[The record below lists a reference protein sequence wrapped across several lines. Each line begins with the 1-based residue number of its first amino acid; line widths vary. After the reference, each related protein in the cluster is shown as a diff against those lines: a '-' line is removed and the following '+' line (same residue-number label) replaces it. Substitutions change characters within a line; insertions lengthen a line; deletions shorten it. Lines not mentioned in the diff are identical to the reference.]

1 MSSKHV
7 DEPVQPPIQRVDSA
21 GSVSKSAYIDD
32 RDNGNLKNDDAPV
45 ADAAPKETRPPLDY
59 SSLGAFGSSL
69 AARFRSILTRRFI
82 LSLLGGQLVSI
93 CITCTSVTTT
103 ELVNRNWALPTTQTF
118 FLYFSLFV
126 VYTPYTIYQYGFK
139 GWGNVILKDGWKY
152 FILAA
157 CDVEGN
163 FLVVKA
169 YEYTNLLSCMLLD
182 AWAIPACAF
191 FAWLYMRPK
200 YHWTQLVGI
209 LICVGGMG
217 MLVASDRLTGTG
229 QYPAASMVKGDLFM
243 LAGAT
248 LYGFTN
254 ATEEFLVRKR
264 PLYEV
269 VGQLGMYGMII
280 NAIQASG
287 LEHEGMRTANWSG
300 AVIGLLFAYTAAMF
314 ILYTTAPLIYRA
326 ASSVYYNLSLL
337 SSDFYG
343 LLFGLGLYHYRPY
356 WLYFVAFAVIISGLV
371 AYFWHS
377 TPEEQGTLDP
387 KAPEYVSARTERQD
401 VPV

>member
-1 MSSKHV
+1 MNAQEPQIERSQSSSSSIKSGKINQENDRV
-7 DEPVQPPIQRVDSA
+7 QSQDEEQGLQ
-21 GSVSKSAYIDD
+21 
-32 RDNGNLKNDDAPV
+32 APV
-45 ADAAPKETRPPLDY
+45 RPALDY
-59 SSLGAFGSSL
+59 SSFGNFWASVGVRL
-69 AARFRSILTRRFI
+69 RSVLTRRFV
-82 LSLLGGQLVSI
+82 LALLVS
-93 CITCTSVTTT
+93 V
-103 ELVNRNWALPTTQTF
+103 
-118 FLYFSLFV
+118 
-126 VYTPYTIYQYGFK
+126 
-139 GWGNVILKDGWKY
+139 
-152 FILAA
+152 FILVQEQKLFFDFIDVIFRAA
-157 CDVEGN
+157 
-163 FLVVKA
+163 
-169 YEYTNLLSCMLLD
+169 NLLAFVLLVHQSQPPSWSIVD
-182 AWAIPACAF
+182 GLFHELDLIGIATLTRSGFRNRWAIPACAF
-191 FAWLYMRPK
+191 FAWIYMRPK
-200 YHWTQLVGI
+200 YHWTQLIVSNLPNSHCAFLPGTHK
-209 LICVGGMG
+209 G
-217 MLVASDRLTGTG
+217 VASDRLTGTG
-229 QYPAASMVKGDLFM
+229 QYPASSMVKGDLFM

-287 LEHEGMRTANWSG
+287 LEHKEMRNVTWNG
-300 AVIGLLFAYTAAMF
+300 GVTMF

-356 WLYFVAFAVIISGLV
+356 WLYFVAFAVIIFGLI

-387 KAPEYVSARTERQD
+387 QMPGYVRRKVGSDES
-401 VPV
+401 VEV

>member
-1 MSSKHV
+1 MNV
-7 DEPVQPPIQRVDSA
+7 QEPQLQRSQ
-21 GSVSKSAYIDD
+21 SVSSSLKSGKTNQ
-32 RDNGNLKNDDAPV
+32 DNEHTQDEDQQALV
-45 ADAAPKETRPPLDY
+45 RPPLDY
-59 SSLGAFGSSL
+59 SSFGNFWASVGVRL
-69 AARFRSILTRRFI
+69 RSVLTRRFV
-82 LSLLGGQLVSI
+82 LALLGGQLVSI

-103 ELVNRNWALPTTQTF
+103 ELVNRGWSLPATQTF
-118 FLYFSLFV
+118 FLYFALFI
-126 VYTPYTIYQYGFK
+126 VYTPYTIFRYGFK
-139 GWGNVILKDGWKY
+139 GWGNLIIKDGWKY

-163 FLVVKA
+163 YLVVLA
-169 YEYTNLLSCMLLD
+169 ASLLCALSRVLILLTSI
-182 AWAIPACAF
+182 AVSIYKLA
-191 FAWLYMRPK
+191 
-200 YHWTQLVGI
+200 LVHVTRFMGNS
-209 LICVGGMG
+209 GMA
-217 MLVASDRLTGTG
+217 ASDRLTGTG
-229 QYPAASMVKGDLFM
+229 QYPASSMVKGDLFM

-287 LEHEGMRTANWSG
+287 LEHKEMKNVTWNGG
-300 AVIGLLFAYTAAMF
+300 VIGLLFAYTIAMF

-356 WLYFVAFAVIISGLV
+356 WLYFVAFAVIIFGLV

-377 TPEEQGTLDP
+377 TPEEQGVLDP
-387 KAPEYVSARTERQD
+387 QMPGYVQRKDRSNESVQ
-401 VPV
+401 V

>member
-1 MSSKHV
+1 MDVQETQRQRSISISSSIKSGKFNQGQDQGQIEV
-7 DEPVQPPIQRVDSA
+7 VAEPRHA
-21 GSVSKSAYIDD
+21 EG
-32 RDNGNLKNDDAPV
+32 
-45 ADAAPKETRPPLDY
+45 RPPLDY
-59 SSLGAFGSSL
+59 SSFGKFWVTVGVRL
-69 AARFRSILTRRFI
+69 RSILTKRFI
-82 LSLLGGQLVSI
+82 LALLGGQLVSI

-103 ELVNRNWALPTTQTF
+103 ELVNRGWSLPTTQTF
-118 FLYFSLFV
+118 FLYFALFI
-126 VYTPYTIYQYGFK
+126 VYTPFTIFKYGFK
-139 GWGNVILKDGWKY
+139 GWGNLIVKDGWKY

-163 FLVVKA
+163 YLVVSA
-169 YEYTNLLSCMLLD
+169 YEYTNLLS
-182 AWAIPACAF
+182 
-191 FAWLYMRPK
+191 
-200 YHWTQLVGI
+200 
-209 LICVGGMG
+209 
-217 MLVASDRLTGTG
+217 G
-229 QYPAASMVKGDLFM
+229 QYPASSMVKGDLFM

-287 LEHEGMRTANWSG
+287 LEHKHMREATWNG
-300 AVIGLLFAYTAAMF
+300 GVIGLLVAYTIGKPSLHIMSKTDACGLAMF

-343 LLFGLGLYHYRPY
+343 LLFGLGLYKMRPY
-356 WLYFVAFAVIISGLV
+356 WLYFVAFAVIIFGLV

-387 KAPEYVSARTERQD
+387 QMPGYVQKKNGSE

>member
-1 MSSKHV
+1 
-7 DEPVQPPIQRVDSA
+7 
-21 GSVSKSAYIDD
+21 
-32 RDNGNLKNDDAPV
+32 
-45 ADAAPKETRPPLDY
+45 
-59 SSLGAFGSSL
+59 
-69 AARFRSILTRRFI
+69 
-82 LSLLGGQLVSI
+82 
-93 CITCTSVTTT
+93 
-103 ELVNRNWALPTTQTF
+103 
-118 FLYFSLFV
+118 
-126 VYTPYTIYQYGFK
+126 
-139 GWGNVILKDGWKY
+139 
-152 FILAA
+152 
-157 CDVEGN
+157 
-163 FLVVKA
+163 
-169 YEYTNLLSCMLLD
+169 
-182 AWAIPACAF
+182 
-191 FAWLYMRPK
+191 
-200 YHWTQLVGI
+200 
-209 LICVGGMG
+209 
-217 MLVASDRLTGTG
+217 MLVASDHLTGTG
-229 QYPAASMVKGDLFM
+229 QYPASSMVKGDLFM

-287 LEHEGMRTANWSG
+287 LEHKEMREVTWSRG
-300 AVIGLLFAYTAAMF
+300 VIGLLFAYTIAMF

-356 WLYFVAFAVIISGLV
+356 WLYFVAFVVIIFGLV

-387 KAPEYVSARTERQD
+387 QMPGYVQKKNRPEP
-401 VPV
+401 PV